1 MTYRLTIT
9 ASAMR
14 DINRSAILEII
25 RRESPIARSTI
36 AHRLDVSLPTV
47 MRIVDGL
54 VDEGFVR
61 LQGGTEW
68 SGGRRRPL
76 LEFDAEGH
84 LILGV
89 DMGGTKMYGALSDLG
104 GNILDEVNIARHG
117 SNGEDSFNR
126 LTTLIDTLLASPK
139 LSGRQVH
146 GIGVGAPGIT
156 MHKEGIV
163 TWANTLHW
171 KNFPLKQRL
180 SELYP
185 LPITVDNDVNLA
197 AMGEFWFGAGQN
209 TQNMVMVAI
218 GTGIGAG
225 IIIDG
230 ALYRGASEASGEI
243 GNMLTGQEFLGKN
256 YQDFGALESVASGTG
271 IAERARIA
279 LKGKRTAED
288 LQDITAE
295 DVFEAAKQRQEW
307 AWKIINETV
316 DYLAIAIANLA
327 VAFDPELIILG
338 GGVSKSADML
348 VEPILQRINGTIPTL
363 PKLVV
368 SSLGLRAGVM
378 GAITNV
384 LHNTSNFYVVHKL
397 S

>member
-1 MTYRLTIT
+1 MPYHRPTP

-146 GIGVGAPGIT
+146 GSGVGAPGIAR
-156 MHKEGIV
+156 HRGGIV
-163 TWANTLHW
+163 TLGQTL
-171 KNFPLKQRL
+171 
-180 SELYP
+180 
-185 LPITVDNDVNLA
+185 
-197 AMGEFWFGAGQN
+197 
-209 TQNMVMVAI
+209 
-218 GTGIGAG
+218 
-225 IIIDG
+225 
-230 ALYRGASEASGEI
+230 
-243 GNMLTGQEFLGKN
+243 
-256 YQDFGALESVASGTG
+256 
-271 IAERARIA
+271 
-279 LKGKRTAED
+279 D
-288 LQDITAE
+288 L
-295 DVFEAAKQRQEW
+295 
-307 AWKIINETV
+307 
-316 DYLAIAIANLA
+316 
-327 VAFDPELIILG
+327 
-338 GGVSKSADML
+338 
-348 VEPILQRINGTIPTL
+348 
-363 PKLVV
+363 
-368 SSLGLRAGVM
+368 
-378 GAITNV
+378 
-384 LHNTSNFYVVHKL
+384 
-397 S
+397 